1 MKSIVNS
8 FVFIFNTRR
17 SWWYTATCRTKARF
31 IRTYLGNY
39 WLGLSNLLSI
49 AALAGVYGTV
59 FKVGDF
65 KEYSIYL
72 GLGLVTWNFISSSIL
87 SSAILFENN
96 SANIK
101 NTNINPIFYVL
112 EEWAF
117 QFQTFIQSFGLVLI
131 VLSFIKFSLILNFFI
146 YALPS
151 LLNLLIFLFWFPL
164 LVCIVGARF
173 QDIYQIVPILM
184 QLIFLLTPIL
194 YKKENLSNLGWLA
207 DYNIF
212 YVMLS
217 SFRDTIMD
225 GSGLM
230 LKKNIL
236 VLVFNFLGM
245 LVTFIIFKK
254 IRKNIPFY
262 I

>member
-87 SSAILFENN
+87 SSATLFENN
-96 SANIK
+96 SANSYNDIWRIFPK
-101 NTNINPIFYVL
+101 N
-112 EEWAF
+112 
-117 QFQTFIQSFGLVLI
+117 LV
-131 VLSFIKFSLILNFFI
+131 
-146 YALPS
+146 
-151 LLNLLIFLFWFPL
+151 
-164 LVCIVGARF
+164 G
-173 QDIYQIVPILM
+173 
-184 QLIFLLTPIL
+184 
-194 YKKENLSNLGWLA
+194 KK
-207 DYNIF
+207 
-212 YVMLS
+212 
-217 SFRDTIMD
+217 
-225 GSGLM
+225 
-230 LKKNIL
+230 
-236 VLVFNFLGM
+236 
-245 LVTFIIFKK
+245 
-254 IRKNIPFY
+254 
-262 I
+262 